1 MLRLLCS
8 NPNTDQ
14 QVTAVWMHSKSQQ
27 FTPAMDIAL
36 PSEVKRQLKTFQ
48 VCCSSFAS
56 CCLPLL
62 AAAYW
67 PQVLSSRLQHS
78 CYGVVGSIGGARGKL
93 DSLPIGGKL
102 STGADSASSSRDCVL
117 LTPLLT
123 LWRPTA
129 GQPFRK
135 GGASSDCCTGHPNS
149 FLFVSACA
157 RHIP

>member
-8 NPNTDQ
+8 NPKIDR
-14 QVTAVWMHSKSQQ
+14 QVTAVWTHSKSQQ
-27 FTPAMDIAL
+27 FTPAMDTAL

-48 VCCSSFAS
+48 VCCSCFAS
-56 CCLPLL
+56 CCLPIL
-62 AAAYW
+62 AAAFS
-67 PQVLSSRLQHS
+67 QVPSSRLQHS

-102 STGADSASSSRDCVL
+102 STGDDSASSSRERVL
-117 LTPLLT
+117 LTPSLT
-123 LWRPTA
+123 LWRPAA

-135 GGASSDCCTGHPNS
+135 GGASPDCCTGHPNS